1 MNSQG
6 HHASFDRKDSSM
18 GSLKTLA
25 LAGAMASVTASYAF
39 AGDLPPAAMPAGV
52 PEAPIEAPSGD
63 DSGLYLRGDLGVGL
77 GQVGNLEVQPAA
89 GGALLDSPDQDMG
102 STFMGGLG
110 VGYAFNSW
118 LRFDVTGEY
127 RGGTRLTG
135 TDIWNG
141 GPNNVGAVGG
151 TNMYDG
157 NLSTWL
163 GMANAYVDLG
173 TFCELGCIT
182 PYVGAG
188 VGYGMHS
195 LTVQDHGAV
204 GQSGA
209 PTSATSGY
217 GKESSSGLAWA
228 VMAGLAYQVNDKLTM
243 DLGYRYLNLGDSP
256 EVDVVNLAT
265 GNSDGS
271 VKWNDMV
278 SHDIRIGMRWTLGS
292 GDCCAAAP
300 APAEP
305 LMRRY

>member
-1 MNSQG
+1 
-6 HHASFDRKDSSM
+6 M

-39 AGDLPPAAMPAGV
+39 AGDLPAAIPAGV

-63 DSGLYLRGDLGVGL
+63 DSGLYLRGDLGVAL
-77 GQVGNLEVQPAA
+77 NDVGNLEVRPAG
-89 GGALLDSPDQDMG
+89 GGALLSSPNEDIG
-102 STFMGGLG
+102 STFMGGAG
-110 VGYAFNSW
+110 IGYSFNSW

-135 TDIWNG
+135 SDIWNG
-141 GPNNVGAVGG
+141 GPNNVGSVGG

-173 TFCELGCIT
+173 TFCELGCLT
-182 PYVGAG
+182 PYIGAG
-188 VGYGMHS
+188 IGYGLHS
-195 LTVQDHGAV
+195 LTVEDHGAV
-204 GQSGA
+204 GQFAA

-217 GKESSSGLAWA
+217 GTKNDSGLAWA
-228 VMAGLAYQVNDKLTM
+228 VMAGLAYQVNDKLTL

-256 EVDVVNLAT
+256 RVNIRNLAT
-265 GNSDGS
+265 NNVDGS
-271 VKWNDMV
+271 VQWNDMV
-278 SHDIRIGMRWTLGS
+278 SHDIRVGMRWTLG

-300 APAEP
+300 AAEP